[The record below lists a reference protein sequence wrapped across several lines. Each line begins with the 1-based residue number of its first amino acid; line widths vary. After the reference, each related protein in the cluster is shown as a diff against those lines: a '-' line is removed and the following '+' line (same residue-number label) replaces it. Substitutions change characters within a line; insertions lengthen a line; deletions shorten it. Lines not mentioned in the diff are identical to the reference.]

1 MVGPKPN
8 LPAFLSPAPAQAPA
22 TRLQTMRKT
31 FARQIAWFTIL
42 AFGMATAL
50 AGCGGGLSDV
60 TLGKP
65 VPEVA
70 TPARYSAALRLAALA
85 RVEARGGADEV
96 AAEHFRAAYRKYPDV
111 SFLIGYARSAER
123 AKLYAEAHDALRR
136 ALSHELT
143 AEERGQLEA
152 EVARLAPLVPP
163 GLVRVALQV
172 APEGTRVELT
182 RQQPGESAGDPRKN
196 SKRAADRI
204 ALGTGWLYLAP
215 GSYAVYSASK
225 GYQSDLR
232 TLQVTA
238 ESADLMAI
246 ALAAEDAAPQLV
258 DTTRPKTKTPDHVE
272 PDVKQ
277 PDQGPVVEFEDRPK
291 VRRSPLHTL
300 GPVVLS
306 ALGVLA
312 VGAGGYFGWQA
323 SQNASLANDLSKGSA
338 SYQSQFDTYHQAVL
352 DNANLANYAFIG
364 GGALVALGSLWWLLA
379 PSAKATQAVAS
390 PAEGPAA
397 AGHSSWPTLSLPQVG
412 LSPVGTSPLG
422 VSLQWPL

>member
-1 MVGPKPN
+1 MMVGPKPN
-8 LPAFLSPAPAQAPA
+8 LIAFFTPDKAREGA
-22 TRLQTMRKT
+22 TTLQRLRHQ
-31 FARQIAWFTIL
+31 FSRQITWFTLL
-42 AFGMATAL
+42 AFAL

-65 VPEVA
+65 VPEIA

-111 SFLIGYARSAER
+111 SFLAGYARSAER

-136 ALSHELT
+136 ALSHALSPDERAQVD
-143 AEERGQLEA
+143 AEI
-152 EVARLAPLVPP
+152 ARLTPLVPS

-172 APEGTRVELT
+172 APEGARVELT
-182 RQQPGESAGDPRKN
+182 RQQPGESNGDPRKS
-196 SKRAADRI
+196 SKRSADRI

-215 GSYAVYSASK
+215 GSYAVYSSLK
-225 GYQSDLR
+225 GFQSDLR

-246 ALAAEDAAPQLV
+246 ALAADDAAPQLA
-258 DTTRPKTKTPDHVE
+258 DTTRPKHKGSDTVE
-272 PDVKQ
+272 PDIKK
-277 PDQGPVVEFEDRPK
+277 PDEGPVVEFQDRPK
-291 VRRSPLHTL
+291 VRRSPVHTL

-312 VGAGGYFGWQA
+312 VGAGGFFGWQA
-323 SQNASLANDLSKGSA
+323 SQNAASANDLSGQGLSKA
-338 SYQSQFDTYHQAVL
+338 NYDSQFATYHQAVL
-352 DNANLANYAFIG
+352 NNANFANYALAG
-364 GGALVALGSLWWLLA
+364 GGTLVALGSLWWLLA
-379 PSAKATQAVAS
+379 PSAKAAPASAEAGSAVLTARS
-390 PAEGPAA
+390 A
-397 AGHSSWPTLSLPQVG
+397 WPTLTLPSLAV
-412 LSPVGTSPLG
+412 SPGG